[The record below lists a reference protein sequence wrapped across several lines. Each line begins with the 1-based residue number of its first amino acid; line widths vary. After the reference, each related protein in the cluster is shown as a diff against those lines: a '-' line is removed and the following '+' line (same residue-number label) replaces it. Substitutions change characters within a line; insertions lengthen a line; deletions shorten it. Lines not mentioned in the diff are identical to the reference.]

1 MRVLEIAGICVIAL
15 LALLVA
21 TFLRRRLLM
30 AAGGTIRLQVRVTT
44 RVPGRGWSAGVGR
57 FVGDEMRFYRI
68 FTFSIRPKRVFNR
81 RSLTVG
87 ARRLPEG
94 PERLILPGDWVILAC
109 AVRSP
114 TTGSDRPEDGA
125 PWDSPVEIA
134 MAESTVTGFSSWLEA
149 GPPGPPGT
157 SRLIPRHH
165 GGPAQSSTS

>member
-1 MRVLEIAGICVIAL
+1 MRILEIAGICVV
-15 LALLVA
+15 ALLVLLFA
-21 TFLRRRLLM
+21 LFFRRRLLM
-30 AAGGTIRLQVRVTT
+30 AGGGTIRLQVRVTT
-44 RVPGRGWSAGVGR
+44 MVPGRGWAAGVVR

-68 FTFSIRPKRVFNR
+68 FTFALRPKRVFDR
-81 RSLTVG
+81 RTLTVG

-109 AVRSP
+109 TTP
-114 TTGSDRPEDGA
+114 T
-125 PWDSPVEIA
+125 SPVEIA

-149 GPPGPPGT
+149 GPPGPPGS